1 MNKESLIESKI
12 SETGCNSIPMGLEY
26 RFCHSIETHLRRK
39 RSLLNFTTRK
49 ISEYAKEYLSEYKEG
64 IRSMKYE
71 KTLDF
76 FKSRQA
82 MVEVAMDMFNYC
94 EGIIKYIEDHMKRFI
109 EEHVIIDSDGEWS
122 YLNKLNTN
130 YSALAYLIT
139 KLRFDKDNMLDTD
152 TIVRNFFN
160 YDEKTGISP
169 FINFIDSIK
178 PSVETESNKIMNQ
191 MGETIKATTD
201 YGNKA
206 EEDVKNLLLDEYVDS
221 EIYDFT
227 GNYSFIDMM
236 GIDVAIK
243 KDGKWIPIQIKSN
256 PKYCVGLKNVDGC
269 ENWCVSLNGKKLITN
284 KY

>member
-1 MNKESLIESKI
+1 MNKKSLIESKI

-26 RFCHSIETHLRRK
+26 RFCHSIETHLKRS

-49 ISEYAKEYLSEYKEG
+49 ISEYAKEYLSEYEEG
-64 IRSMKYE
+64 VRAMKYE
-71 KTLDF
+71 KTVDF
-76 FKSRQA
+76 FKSRQSMVNEA
-82 MVEVAMDMFNYC
+82 MNMFKYC
-94 EGIIKYIEDHMKRFI
+94 DGIIKYIERNMSHFI
-109 EEHVIIDSDGEWS
+109 KEHVIIDSDGEWS

-139 KLRFDKDNMLDTD
+139 KLRFDKDNMLDTN
-152 TIVRNFFN
+152 TIVRKFFN

-169 FINFIDSIK
+169 FIDFIDTIK
-178 PSVETESNKIMNQ
+178 PNVETESNKIMKQ
-191 MGETIKATTD
+191 MSETIKATTD
-201 YGNKA
+201 YGNMA
-206 EEDVKNLLLDEYVDS
+206 EEDVKNLLLDEYVGS

-256 PKYCVGLKNVDGC
+256 PKTCVGLKNVDGC
-269 ENWCVSLNGKKLITN
+269 ENWCVSLSGKKLIIN

>member
-1 MNKESLIESKI
+1 MNKKSLIESKI

-26 RFCHSIETHLRRK
+26 RFCHSIETHLKRS

-49 ISEYAKEYLSEYKEG
+49 ISEYAKEYLSEYEEG
-64 IRSMKYE
+64 VRAMKYE
-71 KTLDF
+71 KTVDF
-76 FKSRQA
+76 FKSRQSMVNEA
-82 MVEVAMDMFNYC
+82 MNMFKYC
-94 EGIIKYIEDHMKRFI
+94 DGIIKYIEHNMSRFI
-109 EEHVIIDSDGEWS
+109 KEHVIIDSDGEWS

-139 KLRFDKDNMLDTD
+139 KLRFDKDNMLDTN
-152 TIVRNFFN
+152 TIVRKFFN

-169 FINFIDSIK
+169 FIDFINTIK
-178 PSVETESNKIMNQ
+178 PNVETESNKIMKQ
-191 MGETIKATTD
+191 MSETIKATTD
-201 YGNKA
+201 YGNMA
-206 EEDVKNLLLDEYVDS
+206 EEDVKNLLLDEYVGS

-256 PKYCVGLKNVDGC
+256 PKTCVGLKNVDGC
-269 ENWCVSLNGKKLITN
+269 ENWCVSLSGKKLIIN

>member
-1 MNKESLIESKI
+1 MNKKSLIESKI

-26 RFCHSIETHLRRK
+26 RFCHSIETHLKRS

-49 ISEYAKEYLSEYKEG
+49 ISEYAKEYLSEYEEG
-64 IRSMKYE
+64 VRAMKYE
-71 KTLDF
+71 KTVDF
-76 FKSRQA
+76 FKSRQSMVNEA
-82 MVEVAMDMFNYC
+82 MNMFKYC
-94 EGIIKYIEDHMKRFI
+94 DGIIKYIEHNMSRFI
-109 EEHVIIDSDGEWS
+109 KEHVIIDSDGEWS

-139 KLRFDKDNMLDTD
+139 KLRFNKDNMLDTN
-152 TIVRNFFN
+152 TIVRKFFN

-169 FINFIDSIK
+169 FIDFINTIK
-178 PSVETESNKIMNQ
+178 PNVETESNKIMKQ
-191 MGETIKATTD
+191 MSETIKATTD
-201 YGNKA
+201 YGNMA
-206 EEDVKNLLLDEYVDS
+206 EEDVKNLLLDEYVGS

-256 PKYCVGLKNVDGC
+256 PKTCVDLKNVDGC
-269 ENWCVSLNGKKLITN
+269 ENWCVSLSGKKLIIN